1 MEGNVNLKQAG
12 HKQSFP
18 KNIYLKGNEK
28 TMTLFATKGTSLL
41 MTILIWFLSLFGVHI
56 GGGGNTPQPLDE
68 YYFIPE
74 GASLVMEDQTIKG
87 PDKLKTNTNI
97 ANGTVYIYEDY
108 TYTKDGNAWNVNVID
123 KTKTSYKSVVF
134 RTDIVDKD
142 LNVQRTVKNLFG
154 SKTYKLTNCYAD
166 CVNLVDAPSVPNG
179 CLDMTGAFRNCTNLV
194 TPPQV
199 EGDPD
204 MSNAFDNCPNIRF
217 PENYKIALP
226 KCYLNYEKSTNSW
239 KFVQQKFTEDD
250 VHTLLARLEATSYK
264 YCGRDIKVNEIK
276 FYDITQSTLTLKPV
290 PGNPRS
296 AYFVIQYK
304 NDIQYESSND
314 YWYAR
319 NSKCCIHD
327 YEVKTKLVKVVDS
340 RTQNY
345 FCTLKLVPDSTVEP
359 EHYVISEQNPDLD
372 SAIILN
378 YLNSKNNTFAG
389 TSIDVSGLA

>member
-56 GGGGNTPQPLDE
+56 GGGGTTQPPDE
-68 YYFIPE
+68 YYLIPV

-97 ANGTVYIYEDY
+97 KDGTVYIYDDY
-108 TYTKDGNAWNVNVID
+108 TYTKEYNKWNARVID
-123 KTKTSYKSVVF
+123 KTKTSYESVSLK
-134 RTDIVDKD
+134 TQIVDKD
-142 LNVQRTVKNLFG
+142 LNVLRTVKNLFG
-154 SKTYKLTNCYAD
+154 IKEYNLANCYAD
-166 CVNLVDAPSVPNG
+166 CVNLVEAPSVPYG
-179 CLDMTGAFRNCTNLV
+179 CLTMSGAFTNCTNLV

-199 EGDPD
+199 EGNPN
-204 MSNAFDNCPNIRF
+204 MSNAFDNCPNICF
-217 PENYKIALP
+217 PESYKISLP
-226 KCYLNYEKSTNSW
+226 KCYLNYDKSTNSW
-239 KFVQQKFTEDD
+239 KFVQQKFSEDD
-250 VHTLLARLEATSYK
+250 VHTLLARLEADGYK
-264 YCGRDIKVNEIK
+264 YCERDIIVNEIK
-276 FYDITQSTLTLKPV
+276 FYDMMQSTLTLKPV

-359 EHYVISEQNPDLD
+359 EHYVISEQNPDYD
-372 SAIILN
+372 SATILK

-389 TSIDVSGLA
+389 TPIDVSGLA